1 MPFIYI
7 SDKHH
12 PFLFRFSEVAELIN
26 VYWLEI
32 RGKIQSKLLSG
43 KTKYAA
49 YLIYKVNKNG
59 SRSFS
64 FQPQETSV
72 IVGEHI
78 SSHTVSI
85 ADRDETCRNTI
96 MFRNFLRWRGVL
108 TSHPYL
114 EDEDNDNYDD
124 ERDITKLPCLRDDG
138 WMEVELGE
146 FYNNEGED
154 GEVEMNFMETKGR
167 HYKRG
172 LFVQGIEIRPK
183 F

>member
-1 MPFIYI
+1 
-7 SDKHH
+7 
-12 PFLFRFSEVAELIN
+12 
-26 VYWLEI
+26 
-32 RGKIQSKLLSG
+32 
-43 KTKYAA
+43 
-49 YLIYKVNKNG
+49 
-59 SRSFS
+59 
-64 FQPQETSV
+64 
-72 IVGEHI
+72 
-78 SSHTVSI
+78 
-85 ADRDETCRNTI
+85 

-108 TSHPYL
+108 TQPYL